1 MKMTSRSYQEE
12 SLSSVGL
19 HMIFAIVSFCC
30 WLVCIFSVFYNEMC
44 CFYKEEIKFKLEMEK
59 TNKQTNLGIEYD
71 KAVHC
76 NLAYLTYMHR
86 TSFKM
91 VDWMNLK
98 LKSIFQGE
106 ISTTSDME
114 IIPL

>member
-1 MKMTSRSYQEE
+1 
-12 SLSSVGL
+12 
-19 HMIFAIVSFCC
+19 
-30 WLVCIFSVFYNEMC
+30 
-44 CFYKEEIKFKLEMEK
+44 MEQH
-59 TNKQTNLGIEYD
+59 TGSNLGIEYD

-98 LKSIFQGE
+98 LESIFQGE

-114 IIPL
+114 ITPL

>member
-1 MKMTSRSYQEE
+1 
-12 SLSSVGL
+12 
-19 HMIFAIVSFCC
+19 
-30 WLVCIFSVFYNEMC
+30 
-44 CFYKEEIKFKLEMEK
+44 MEQH
-59 TNKQTNLGIEYD
+59 TGSNLGIEYD

-76 NLAYLTYMHR
+76 NLAYLTYMHH

-98 LKSIFQGE
+98 LESIFQGE